1 MSILH
6 GFEFYMIE
14 MNTQSNL
21 DLKEFPFIILI
32 LILILIII
40 IIIKIKR
47 KKVK

>member
-1 MSILH
+1 MGILH
-6 GFEFYMIE
+6 GFKFYMIE

-32 LILILIII
+32 LILIII

-47 KKVK
+47 KKVN